1 MSRTNNRPR
10 MVPGILT
17 SALIGGL
24 ALTSGVALTATSG
37 WLIVAASFKPQIL
50 TLLAVIVLVRAFGIA
65 RPVLRYVERV
75 KSHDAALG
83 YLAEERTRIYQRL
96 IPLTPARLGRRGRG
110 DVLAGVVDDLDDI
123 AYAQVRVVVPLVALA
138 VTGVLAAVL
147 NAVVLYPAAL
157 VVLGT
162 VAAATLVGAV
172 DYLVERRTQA
182 AVVAARARVGQ
193 LSATITSQA
202 DQLRAIGGTHAML
215 ARLTRAERELSVA
228 VSRQSWGRAI
238 GAGLSPV
245 VCIAGGV
252 VMAYVVEPWVA
263 VGLPTPLAALLVLTP
278 VALGEVVG
286 GVPDAVGALARAQAA
301 GRRLDAILDQPPAVA
316 AAVTDAPLADLD
328 ETEPGRT
335 RSDEVPSD
343 DEQEHLSTSIRSDKA
358 PSETAG
364 TAGSIP
370 RPEPTP
376 VDGDRTGSL
385 GATAANRGEFL
396 AAPTRQ
402 TAQRSPLTLATR
414 EVTAS
419 WDGRGQALDP
429 TSIEVPP
436 GTTLAINGPNG
447 SGKSTLLAVLARHLD
462 PSSGEYLQRSA
473 DATALP
479 LEQSRAGLAVVDDET
494 HVLASSVRENLRF
507 TLPGASDEQVEAAL
521 RLAGLGEWLDG
532 LPEGLD
538 TRLGAGGQGVS
549 GGERTRLGIARAL
562 LSQRPVMLL
571 DEPVAHLD
579 HPTAVAVLADLREAR
594 GDRTIVLVSHRDEG
608 VTDADATLTLTRTPH
623 PTSPQRR

>member
-1 MSRTNNRPR
+1 MSRTGTRVR
-10 MVPGILT
+10 IVPGILT

-50 TLLAVIVLVRAFGIA
+50 TLLAIIVLVRAFGIA

-75 KSHDAALG
+75 RSHDAALG
-83 YLAEERTRIYQRL
+83 FLAEERTRIYERL

-172 DYLVERRTQA
+172 DYVVERRTQA
-182 AVVAARARVGQ
+182 TVVAARARVGQ

-202 DQLRAIGGTHAML
+202 DQLRAIGGTAAML
-215 ARLTRAERELSVA
+215 ARLTQAERELADA

-245 VCIAGGV
+245 LCVAGGV
-252 VMAYVVEPWVA
+252 VMAYVVEPWVV
-263 VGLPTPLAALLVLTP
+263 VGLPTPLATLLVLTP

-286 GVPDAVGALARAQAA
+286 GVPDAVGALARSQAA
-301 GRRLDAILDQPPAVA
+301 GRRLDAMLDQTPAVA
-316 AAVTDAPLADLD
+316 AAGEAASPIEGRVSGEPAAPVSEPVTAPV
-328 ETEPGRT
+328 TEPVR
-335 RSDEVPSD
+335 
-343 DEQEHLSTSIRSDKA
+343 
-358 PSETAG
+358 
-364 TAGSIP
+364 
-370 RPEPTP
+370 TP
-376 VDGDRTGSL
+376 V
-385 GATAANRGEFL
+385 
-396 AAPTRQ
+396 
-402 TAQRSPLTLATR
+402 TLATR
-414 EVTAS
+414 RVTAS

-429 TSIEVPP
+429 TSIDVPP

-462 PSSGEYLQRSA
+462 PSSGEYLQNGA
-473 DATALP
+473 DAVTLP

-507 TLPGASDEQVEAAL
+507 ARPGASDEQIEAAL
-521 RLAGLGEWLDG
+521 RPAGLGEWLDG

-538 TRLGAGGQGVS
+538 TRVGTGGRGVS

-562 LSQRPVMLL
+562 LSGRPVLLL

-579 HPTAVAVLADLREAR
+579 HPTAVAVLADLRAAR
-594 GDRTIVLVSHRDEG
+594 GGRTIVLVSHRDEG
-608 VTDADATLTLTRTPH
+608 VTDADATLTLG
-623 PTSPQRR
+623 